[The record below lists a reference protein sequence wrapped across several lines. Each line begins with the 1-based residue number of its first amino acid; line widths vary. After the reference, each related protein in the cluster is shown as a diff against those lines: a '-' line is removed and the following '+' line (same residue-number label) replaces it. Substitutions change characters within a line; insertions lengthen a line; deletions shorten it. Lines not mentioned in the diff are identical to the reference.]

1 MSLKAAVG
9 HALKI
14 YPALKSCFSS
24 EQDTLP
30 RFVRSQNHFNNALLQ
45 IYLFYQS
52 VLQVFIKFNLFLQR
66 DDPLIARLHGLIQQF
81 LRNLGCKFL
90 TVTALAKSDPKE
102 IEFENPR
109 YQKAGKWLFLK
120 MPKIDGFLETS
131 LILLKDVITSL
142 RGIKDVFYLLGL
154 ILNLNLL
161 CNQYHCLLLYAFNK
175 YHYYTTIYEV
185 SILNSD
191 MVRILVIF
199 KYFFTVQ

>member
-1 MSLKAAVG
+1 
-9 HALKI
+9 
-14 YPALKSCFSS
+14 
-24 EQDTLP
+24 
-30 RFVRSQNHFNNALLQ
+30 
-45 IYLFYQS
+45 
-52 VLQVFIKFNLFLQR
+52 
-66 DDPLIARLHGLIQQF
+66 
-81 LRNLGCKFL
+81 
-90 TVTALAKSDPKE
+90 
-102 IEFENPR
+102 
-109 YQKAGKWLFLK
+109 

-161 CNQYHCLLLYAFNK
+161 YNQYHCLLLYAFNK

-199 KYFFTVQ
+199 LNNFLRFNECKKSFGGFEISRTF